1 MGGNK
6 APITGYRYSLG
17 MHLALCHGPVDAIRE
32 ILVDRRT
39 AWSVTSGSSSSGGG
53 AAVAPRI
60 GSFVGAA
67 SSALPGEDAGTVT
80 LPGLVPG
87 VRIGQA
93 YRLSFANGTSQVLTL
108 QGVAF
113 DAETD
118 TTTWS
123 VLPDTL
129 SFPEQPVEIAEATL
143 SANNAGALGGRIRI
157 DAPDLFGGESREGGI
172 VGDVDVL
179 MGAPDQGPNDYLA
192 ARMRDAVPG
201 YRGICS
207 LVLRQL
213 YLGTNPYLKPWAVR
227 VTRVLRGEAGA
238 PQWYPETAAI
248 LPEARISDAALYI
261 ALDVSGSMAG
271 PRMAA
276 QKAAVAALI
285 REIATHGDPDH
296 PNDIQIVLWADTVV
310 DRITRRDMAP
320 EDYTALEAWLVNLS
334 DLTTG
339 GTAFEAAFA
348 EAAGFFAASGE
359 KRRIV
364 LFITDG
370 EPSVP
375 ASVDAAEAVIADLPP
390 VDIFGF
396 NIALSDTSLTARIDN
411 TPVDGVPVIP
421 PGDTQALVAS
431 LRGAFGAGPDMN
443 PAHILRECL
452 TNCDWGLGYGAAE
465 IGASFI
471 EAADAL
477 YTEGFG
483 LSLIWQQDSAI
494 EDFIAL
500 VLDHIDATLY
510 IDRRSG
516 LWELRLIRA
525 DYDPT
530 TLPVFDETNVVD
542 WGRLGRRAASELINS
557 VTVRF
562 TNAATDSTGSVDQT
576 GAVSITDTAR
586 VQAMGE
592 VRATTLDYP
601 GIRHQALA
609 LRVAERDLRALSAPL
624 LTGEITVNRQ
634 GADLGPGD
642 VIRLR
647 SARLGLDDVV
657 MRLSEI
663 GQGDGRDNGI
673 RLKLA
678 EDVFALGATALVGGR
693 QPRGTGITAPPR
705 ALARRMV
712 AEAPYWLLVRELGHS
727 EADRRLAE
735 DPDAGTLVATGDRP
749 SADALAAQL
758 WVDPGTGPVQEGVV
772 SFAPTALLAEELSD
786 HPADR
791 LVAVTGWRDMGAVGI
806 GTLASLGGELV
817 RVDGITPDS
826 LTLGRGCLDT
836 VPRAHAAGTP
846 IVFFDEAARIPEATW
861 AAGETLAVRLLPETG
876 RGTLA
881 FARAPEHRV
890 TLDRRA
896 IRPLPPGRVQVNG
909 SYAPRTDALVV
920 GAIDIS
926 WAHRDRLT
934 QTSPVI
940 SDHTAGS
947 IGPEP
952 GVGYVL
958 EIRWVDPETGEALSP
973 AGIVIDAGTGIS
985 WTLQPEDIPEAGAP
999 PNTVEI
1005 DVAVRARRSVEGG
1018 WFTDREA
1025 RWFRLT
1031 APYAA
1036 GWDRGWGVNWGG

>member
-39 AWSVTSGSSSSGGG
+39 AWSVTTGANSAGRG

-60 GSFVGAA
+60 GGFAGAA
-67 SSALPGEDAGTVT
+67 YPALPGEATGATVT
-80 LPGLVPG
+80 LPGTLPG
-87 VRIGQA
+87 VRVGQD
-93 YRLSFANGTSQVLTL
+93 YRLSFVNGTSQIITL
-108 QGVAF
+108 RGVSY
-113 DAETD
+113 DADTD

-123 VLPDTL
+123 VLPDKL
-129 SFPEQPVEIAEATL
+129 SFPEQTVEIAEATPTP
-143 SANNAGALGGRIRI
+143 STAGALGGRIRI

-192 ARMRDAVPG
+192 TQMAGDVPG

-227 VTRVLRGEAGA
+227 VTRVLRSQAGT

-248 LPEARISDAALYI
+248 LPEARISEAALYI

-285 REIATHGDPDH
+285 REIATHGDPDA

-310 DRITRRDMAP
+310 DTITRRDMTP
-320 EDYTALEAWLVNLS
+320 EDYTALEAWLTALS

-339 GTAFEAAFA
+339 GTAFETAFA

-370 EPSVP
+370 EPSHP
-375 ASVDAAEAVIADLPP
+375 ASVDAAEALIATLPP

-396 NIALSDTSLTARIDN
+396 NIALSNTSWTARIDN
-411 TPVDGVPVIP
+411 SPVDGVPVIP
-421 PGDTQALVAS
+421 PGDIQALVAS
-431 LRGAFGAGPDMN
+431 LRGAFGSGPDMN

-452 TNCDWGLGYGAAE
+452 TNRDWGLGYGAAE
-465 IGASFI
+465 IGASFTA
-471 EAADAL
+471 AADTLHA
-477 YTEGFG
+477 EGFG

-494 EDFIAL
+494 EAFIAL

-510 IDRRSG
+510 IDRRTG

-525 DYDPT
+525 DYDPA
-530 TLPVFDETNVVD
+530 TLPVFDESNVVD

-557 VTVRF
+557 VTVSF
-562 TNAATDSTGSVDQT
+562 TDAATDDTGS
-576 GAVSITDTAR
+576 VSITDTAR

-642 VIRLR
+642 VIRLH

-678 EDVFALGATALVGGR
+678 EDVFALGATALAGGR
-693 QPRGTGITAPPR
+693 QPGGTGITAPPR

-735 DPDAGTLVATGDRP
+735 DPDAGTLVALGERP

-758 WVDPGTGPVQEGVV
+758 WIDPGTGPAQEGAVN
-772 SFAPTALLAEELSD
+772 FAPTALLAADLSD
-786 HPADR
+786 HPEDR
-791 LVAVTGWRDMGAVGI
+791 VIAVSGWREMGAVGI

-817 RVDGITPDS
+817 RVDGITPNS

-846 IVFFDEAARIPEATW
+846 VVFFDEAARIPEATW

-881 FARAPEHRV
+881 FARAPEDSV
-890 TLDRRA
+890 SLDRRA
-896 IRPLPPGRVQVNG
+896 IRPLPPGRVQVNA
-909 SYAPRTDALVV
+909 SYLPDADAMVM
-920 GAIDIS
+920 GAIELS

-934 QTSPVI
+934 QSSPVI
-940 SDHTAGS
+940 TDHTAAS

-952 GVGYVL
+952 GVGYVI
-958 EIRWVDPETGEALSP
+958 EIRWVDPETGEDLSP
-973 AGIVIDAGTGIS
+973 AGIILDAGPGTS
-985 WTLQPEDIPEAGAP
+985 WTLTPEDIPESSAP
-999 PNTVEI
+999 PRTAEI
-1005 DVAVRARRSVEGG
+1005 DLAVRARRSLEGT
-1018 WFTDREA
+1018 WLTDREA

-1031 APYAA
+1031 APFAA
-1036 GWDRGWGVNWGG
+1036 GWDRGWGVTWGG